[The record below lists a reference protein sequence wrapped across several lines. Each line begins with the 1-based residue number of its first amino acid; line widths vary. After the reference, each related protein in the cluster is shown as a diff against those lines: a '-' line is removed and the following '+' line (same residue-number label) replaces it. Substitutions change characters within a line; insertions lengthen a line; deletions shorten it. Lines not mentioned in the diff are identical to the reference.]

1 LKDSWGKDQRNSG
14 DGEKTMEM
22 NPYKIII
29 RPVVTE
35 KSNIASGY
43 GQYTFLVDRR
53 ANKVEIAEAVS
64 YIFDVDVLKVRV
76 MNNPAK
82 FGRWGRKRIQRKPAT
97 RKAVVTLP
105 AGQRIEAFEGV

>member
-1 LKDSWGKDQRNSG
+1 
-14 DGEKTMEM
+14 MEL

-29 RPVVTE
+29 RPIITE
-35 KSNIASGY
+35 KSNIASAY

-64 YIFDVDVLKVRV
+64 YIFDVDVVKVRV

-82 FGRWGRKRIQRKPAT
+82 FGRWGRKRVQRKSAT
-97 RKAVVTLP
+97 RKAIVSLP
-105 AGQRIEAFEGV
+105 PGQRIEAFEGV